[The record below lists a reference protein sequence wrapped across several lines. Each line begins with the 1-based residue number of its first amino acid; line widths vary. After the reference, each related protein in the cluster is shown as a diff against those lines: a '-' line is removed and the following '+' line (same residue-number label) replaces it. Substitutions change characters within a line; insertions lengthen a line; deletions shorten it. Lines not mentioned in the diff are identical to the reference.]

1 MNSYIKDEQDEQ
13 DEQLYKD
20 EQMNRMNSYIKDE
33 QDEQLY

>member
-1 MNSYIKDEQDEQ
+1 MNSYIKDEQ